1 MHDVRS
7 IRRHARVLLDL
18 AIARGRAES
27 VLADLDRMRGILE
40 RTPELASALADP
52 ALAAERRG
60 LLVGTLIAACADPLA
75 REFVARMARW
85 KQSAWLADLAK
96 AYERMHGE
104 RRGAVQARVAT
115 AAPMPEGW
123 AARLAETL
131 GRRLG
136 RTVEASFSVD
146 PALLAGFRV
155 RAGDRVFDC
164 SAQARVEQLRRA
176 WMSGS

>member
-1 MHDVRS
+1 MHDVRA
-7 IRRHARVLLDL
+7 IRRYARVLLDL
-18 AIARGRAES
+18 AVARGRAES
-27 VLADLDRMRGILE
+27 VLADLGRVRDILA
-40 RTPELASALADP
+40 RTPELASAMADP
-52 ALAAERRG
+52 ALPEERRG

-75 REFVARMARW
+75 REFVARMARR

-96 AYERMHGE
+96 AYERLHRE

-123 AARLAETL
+123 AAQLAEAL

-136 RTVEASFSVD
+136 RTVEASFAVD
-146 PALLAGFRV
+146 PSLLAGFRV

-164 SAQARVEQLRRA
+164 SAAARVEQLRRA
-176 WMSGS
+176 WMAGS